1 LSKVQ
6 VDTIDT
12 RSGTATMTV
21 GSTNTTT
28 VSIPKAITLGA
39 NTKTITVPSGATLD
53 VASGATLDATG
64 ATVTGIS
71 SGDMTPAFQ
80 ATMSADV
87 DATNNVWTKVPANTE
102 TYDTDGKYDNS
113 SNYRFTPGEAG
124 KYFIY
129 GMVQAD
135 QKLSSFK
142 WEASQIAIYKNG
154 SEYLVQS
161 FIDLRQGGGDGG
173 SVNISVVVDMDSDDY
188 VELYAKPRSLN
199 DEQCRFGDGSTLF
212 GGYKLIGV

>member
-1 LSKVQ
+1 MSKIQ

-71 SGDMTPAFQ
+71 GGDSTPAFQ
-80 ATMSADV
+80 ATMSGNVDV
-87 DATNNVWTKVPANTE
+87 SDNTWTKVPANTE

-129 GMVQAD
+129 GMVQAN
-135 QKLSSFK
+135 QKLSSYK
-142 WEASQIAIYKNG
+142 WEASNIAIYKNG
-154 SEYLVQS
+154 SEYLVDS
-161 FIDLRQGGGDGG
+161 FIDLRQGGADGG

-188 VELYAKPRSLN
+188 VELFAKPRSLN
-199 DEQCRFGDGSTLF
+199 DEQCEFGAGSTLF
-212 GGYKLIGV
+212 GGYKLVGV